1 MTGSVSVAVGE
12 CASGG
17 GGNLVL
23 SGVHVN
29 PASTGVGSSHIGS
42 INIATCL
49 FPDGRADDITLATGC
64 SSVLD
69 VGSIAIRAGGA
80 EGGNAGSIVVHAG
93 DAFVEGIAGDVSM
106 AGGCR
111 CARWRR
117 CDVAISCRYAAK
129 EHGRHFKRGC

>member
-1 MTGSVSVAVGE
+1 M
-12 CASGG
+12 
-17 GGNLVL
+17 VL
-23 SGVHVN
+23 SGGHVN
-29 PASTGVGSSHIGS
+29 LASTGVGSSHTGS

-69 VGSIAIRAGGA
+69 TGSIAIRAGGA
-80 EGGNAGSIVVHAG
+80 EGGNAGCIVVQAG

-106 AGGCR
+106 TSGCR

-117 CDVAISCRYAAK
+117 CDVASSCRYAAK
-129 EHGRHFKRGC
+129 EHRRYFKRGC